1 MKLKLKKDIII
12 PKGTIFYNCDNITT
26 AFIHD
31 NYDYILALDN
41 DTCARI
47 IVGSENKEYF
57 EEVIN
62 NV

>member
-12 PKGTIFYNCDNITT
+12 AKGTIFNNCDNITT

-31 NYDYILALDN
+31 NYDHIFALDK
-41 DTCARI
+41 DTSMTI

-57 EEVIN
+57 EV
-62 NV
+62 VK